1 MIHCN
6 IYSKKRAIMYTDIR
20 SYTKALITWAEENRL
35 DVDYYTDTHLGVH
48 LQRGMLYINMTDPDR
63 WRVSTLDNWS
73 LEKDH
78 VVIDELEDHQ
88 LRVRRGPVGKLKV
101 VEYHSNSDE
110 WKLMDAS
117 RDIAQL
123 IDGPLRRNF
132 LENVVYAASDFEEQ
146 ENMITA

>member
-1 MIHCN
+1 
-6 IYSKKRAIMYTDIR
+6 MYTDIR
-20 SYTKALITWAEENRL
+20 SWAEALITWAKDNYI

-48 LQRGMLYINMTDPDR
+48 LPKGMLYINMTNNDS
-63 WRVSTLDNWS
+63 WRVSTLEDSS

-78 VVIDELEDHQ
+78 VVVDEIEDHQ

-101 VEYHSNSDE
+101 VQYRSNIDD

-117 RDIAQL
+117 RDIAKL

-132 LENVVYAASDFEEQ
+132 LENIVYAAPDIKEPESL
-146 ENMITA
+146 TTV